1 MERLT
6 GLPGRIERSPTGTD
20 PATLAHPNSS
30 KDYVYMTQTSLPTHD
45 QHAEPEHSS
54 RTVSIREFSIVARS
68 LAEAA
73 GSFLLILAGLGVTIL
88 NTQTGVQPTL
98 AFGLALIGAIVAFGY
113 VSGGHF
119 NPAVTL
125 GSAVAGKTPWVSV
138 LPYVVAQVIGGV
150 VAAVFIWLLLSA
162 NQQFAGSVQALFAVS
177 ANGFAD
183 HSPTQF
189 ALSSAFLAEVVGTAI
204 FVAIVLGA
212 TSRTATGALR
222 TAGGPFAIGLVY
234 AALLTF
240 LLPITNGS
248 LNPAR
253 STAAA
258 IFSES
263 WAIEQLWLFW
273 VAPVLGAAITGL
285 IYRSSELFGARKKDA
300 GTDDSTDDSAVAE
313 ADGATR
319 PAVVPATT
327 VPVASATQ
335 EPAGK
340 YSRHEPT
347 DRYPADHARAGDTL
361 DGDTANGDTANAAGN
376 NAEDGPAGTDDA
388 RTFFDESEKRRDE
401 K

>member
-1 MERLT
+1 
-6 GLPGRIERSPTGTD
+6 
-20 PATLAHPNSS
+20 
-30 KDYVYMTQTSLPTHD
+30 MTQTSLPSHD
-45 QHAEPEHSS
+45 LHADPEHSGRAAAIS
-54 RTVSIREFSIVARS
+54 DFPLVARS

-73 GSFLLILAGLGVTIL
+73 GSFLLVLAGLGVTIL

-98 AFGLALIGAIVAFGY
+98 AFGLALIGAMVAFGY

-125 GSAVAGKTPWVSV
+125 GSAIAGKTSRTSV
-138 LPYVVAQVIGGV
+138 LPYIVAQVVGGV

-183 HSPTQF
+183 NSPTQF
-189 ALSSAFLAEVVGTAI
+189 ALSSALLAEVVGTAI
-204 FVAIVLGA
+204 FVAVVLGA

-222 TAGGPFAIGLVY
+222 NAGGPFAIGLVY

-258 IFSES
+258 IFSEG
-263 WAIEQLWLFW
+263 WALEQLWLFW
-273 VAPVLGAAITGL
+273 VAPVLGAAIAGL
-285 IYRSSELFGARKKDA
+285 IYRSTDLFGGRKSAAAVAEPGDGSVA
-300 GTDDSTDDSAVAE
+300 AAADDDSAQAPAATKV
-313 ADGATR
+313 GASSQ
-319 PAVVPATT
+319 TT
-327 VPVASATQ
+327 EETSA
-335 EPAGK
+335 
-340 YSRHEPT
+340 
-347 DRYPADHARAGDTL
+347 DRYPAGHART
-361 DGDTANGDTANAAGN
+361 GDTA
-376 NAEDGPAGTDDA
+376 EDGQVDRSAGTDEA
-388 RTFFDESEKRRDE
+388 RTFFDGSDDRRDE

>member
-1 MERLT
+1 
-6 GLPGRIERSPTGTD
+6 
-20 PATLAHPNSS
+20 
-30 KDYVYMTQTSLPTHD
+30 MTQTSLPTAD
-45 QHAEPEHSS
+45 QHADPEPSGRASS
-54 RTVSIREFSIVARS
+54 ISDFSLVARS

-73 GSFLLILAGLGVTIL
+73 GSFLLVLAGLGVTIL

-125 GSAVAGKTPWVSV
+125 GSAIAGKTSWISV
-138 LPYVVAQVIGGV
+138 LPYLVAQVVGGV
-150 VAAVFIWLLLSA
+150 IAAVFIWLLLSA

-177 ANGFAD
+177 ANGYAE

-204 FVAIVLGA
+204 FVAVVLGA
-212 TSRTATGALR
+212 MSRTATGSLR
-222 TAGGPFAIGLVY
+222 NAGGPFAIGLVY

-240 LLPITNGS
+240 LLPISNGS

-273 VAPVLGAAITGL
+273 VAPVLGAAIAGL
-285 IYRSSELFGARKKDA
+285 IYRSSELFGGRTTGAKPVQVTDA
-300 GTDDSTDDSAVAE
+300 PDPSATSSGPATANSDSATSHQ
-313 ADGATR
+313 ATSHQATATAATSTTPISR
-319 PAVVPATT
+319 PA
-327 VPVASATQ
+327 
-335 EPAGK
+335 
-340 YSRHEPT
+340 T
-347 DRYPADHARAGDTL
+347 DRYPADHARTGD
-361 DGDTANGDTANAAGN
+361 NADEGQV
-376 NAEDGPAGTDDA
+376 DRPAGTDDA
-388 RTFFDESEKRRDE
+388 RAFFDESDERRDGN
-401 K
+401 

>member
-1 MERLT
+1 
-6 GLPGRIERSPTGTD
+6 
-20 PATLAHPNSS
+20 
-30 KDYVYMTQTSLPTHD
+30 MTQTSLPAPE
-45 QHAEPEHSS
+45 QHTDPEPSGRAS
-54 RTVSIREFSIVARS
+54 LISDFSLVARS

-73 GSFLLILAGLGVTIL
+73 GSFLLVLAGLGVTIL

-98 AFGLALIGAIVAFGY
+98 AFGLALIGAIIAFGY

-125 GSAVAGKTPWVSV
+125 GSAIAGKTSWTSV
-138 LPYVVAQVIGGV
+138 LPYIVAQVVGGV

-177 ANGFAD
+177 ANGYAE

-204 FVAIVLGA
+204 FVAVVLGA
-212 TSRTATGALR
+212 MSRTATGSLR
-222 TAGGPFAIGLVY
+222 NAGGPFAIGLVY

-240 LLPITNGS
+240 LLPISNGS

-273 VAPVLGAAITGL
+273 VAPILGAAIAGL
-285 IYRSSELFGARKKDA
+285 IYRSTDLFAGRAKGAKTVKV
-300 GTDDSTDDSAVAE
+300 TDSSDT
-313 ADGATR
+313 GKAT
-319 PAVVPATT
+319 
-327 VPVASATQ
+327 ATQ
-335 EPAGK
+335 AASTTSTSSPA
-340 YSRHEPT
+340 T
-347 DRYPADHARAGDTL
+347 DRYPADHARTG
-361 DGDTANGDTANAAGN
+361 NADEGN
-376 NAEDGPAGTDDA
+376 VDRPAGTDDA
-388 RTFFDESEKRRDE
+388 RTFFDESDERRDGQ
-401 K
+401 

>member
-1 MERLT
+1 
-6 GLPGRIERSPTGTD
+6 
-20 PATLAHPNSS
+20 
-30 KDYVYMTQTSLPTHD
+30 MTQTSLPTAE
-45 QHAEPEHSS
+45 QHANPEPSGRSS
-54 RTVSIREFSIVARS
+54 SISDFSLVARS

-73 GSFLLILAGLGVTIL
+73 GSFLLVLAGLGVTIL

-125 GSAVAGKTPWVSV
+125 GSAIAGKTSWISV
-138 LPYVVAQVIGGV
+138 LPYIVAQVVGGV
-150 VAAVFIWLLLSA
+150 IAAVFIWLLLSA

-177 ANGFAD
+177 ANGYAE

-189 ALSSAFLAEVVGTAI
+189 ALSSTFLAEVVGTAI
-204 FVAIVLGA
+204 FVAVVLGA
-212 TSRTATGALR
+212 MSRTATGSLR
-222 TAGGPFAIGLVY
+222 NAGGPFAIGLVY

-240 LLPITNGS
+240 LLPISNGS

-273 VAPVLGAAITGL
+273 VAPVLGAAIAGL
-285 IYRSSELFGARKKDA
+285 IYRSSELFGGRTTGAKPVQVTDA
-300 GTDDSTDDSAVAE
+300 PDPSATSSGPATATADTATQATATPATSTTPTS
-313 ADGATR
+313 R
-319 PAVVPATT
+319 PA
-327 VPVASATQ
+327 
-335 EPAGK
+335 
-340 YSRHEPT
+340 T
-347 DRYPADHARAGDTL
+347 DRYPADHARTGD
-361 DGDTANGDTANAAGN
+361 NADEGQV
-376 NAEDGPAGTDDA
+376 DRPAGTDDA
-388 RTFFDESEKRRDE
+388 RTFFDESDERRDG

>member
-1 MERLT
+1 
-6 GLPGRIERSPTGTD
+6 
-20 PATLAHPNSS
+20 
-30 KDYVYMTQTSLPTHD
+30 MTQTSLPAPE
-45 QHAEPEHSS
+45 QHTDPEPSGRAS
-54 RTVSIREFSIVARS
+54 LISDFSLVARS

-73 GSFLLILAGLGVTIL
+73 GSFLLVLAGLGVTIL

-98 AFGLALIGAIVAFGY
+98 AFGLALIGAIIAFGY

-125 GSAVAGKTPWVSV
+125 GSAIAGKTSWTSV
-138 LPYVVAQVIGGV
+138 LPYIVAQVVGGV

-177 ANGFAD
+177 ANGYAE

-204 FVAIVLGA
+204 FVAVVLGA
-212 TSRTATGALR
+212 MSRTATGSLR
-222 TAGGPFAIGLVY
+222 NAGGPFAIGLVY

-240 LLPITNGS
+240 LLPISNGS

-273 VAPVLGAAITGL
+273 VAPILGAAIAGL
-285 IYRSSELFGARKKDA
+285 IYRSTDLFAGRAKGAKTVKV
-300 GTDDSTDDSAVAE
+300 TDSSDTGKATATKAASTTS
-313 ADGATR
+313 TSS
-319 PAVVPATT
+319 PA
-327 VPVASATQ
+327 
-335 EPAGK
+335 
-340 YSRHEPT
+340 T
-347 DRYPADHARAGDTL
+347 DRYPADHARTGD
-361 DGDTANGDTANAAGN
+361 NADEGN
-376 NAEDGPAGTDDA
+376 VDRPAGTDDA
-388 RTFFDESEKRRDE
+388 RTFFDESDERRDG

>member
-1 MERLT
+1 
-6 GLPGRIERSPTGTD
+6 
-20 PATLAHPNSS
+20 
-30 KDYVYMTQTSLPTHD
+30 MTQTSLPAPE
-45 QHAEPEHSS
+45 QHTDPEPSGRAS
-54 RTVSIREFSIVARS
+54 LISDFSLVARS

-73 GSFLLILAGLGVTIL
+73 GSFLLVLAGLGVTIL

-98 AFGLALIGAIVAFGY
+98 AFGLALIGAIIAFGY

-125 GSAVAGKTPWVSV
+125 GSAIAGKTSWTSV
-138 LPYVVAQVIGGV
+138 LPYIVAQVVGGV

-177 ANGFAD
+177 ANGYAE

-204 FVAIVLGA
+204 FVAVVLGA
-212 TSRTATGALR
+212 MSRTATGSLR
-222 TAGGPFAIGLVY
+222 NAGGPFAIGLVY

-240 LLPITNGS
+240 LLPISNGS

-273 VAPVLGAAITGL
+273 VAPILGAAIAGL
-285 IYRSSELFGARKKDA
+285 IYRSTDLFAGRAKGAKTVKV
-300 GTDDSTDDSAVAE
+300 TDSLDT
-313 ADGATR
+313 GKAT
-319 PAVVPATT
+319 
-327 VPVASATQ
+327 ATQ
-335 EPAGK
+335 AASTTSTSSPA
-340 YSRHEPT
+340 T
-347 DRYPADHARAGDTL
+347 DRYPADHARTGD
-361 DGDTANGDTANAAGN
+361 NADEGN
-376 NAEDGPAGTDDA
+376 VDRPAGTDDA
-388 RTFFDESEKRRDE
+388 RTFFDESDERRDG

>member
-1 MERLT
+1 
-6 GLPGRIERSPTGTD
+6 
-20 PATLAHPNSS
+20 
-30 KDYVYMTQTSLPTHD
+30 MTQTSLPTHD
-45 QHAEPEHSS
+45 LHAEPEHPG
-54 RTVSIREFSIVARS
+54 RAASIREFSIVARS

-73 GSFLLILAGLGVTIL
+73 GSFLLVLAGLGVTIL

-98 AFGLALIGAIVAFGY
+98 AFGLALSGAIVAFGY

-125 GSAVAGKTPWVSV
+125 GSAVAGKTRWVSV
-138 LPYVVAQVIGGV
+138 LPYVVAQVVGGLA
-150 VAAVFIWLLLSA
+150 AAVFIWLLLSA
-162 NQQFAGSVQALFAVS
+162 NQQFAGNVQALFAVS

-204 FVAIVLGA
+204 FVAVVLGA

-222 TAGGPFAIGLVY
+222 NASGPFAIGLVY

-263 WAIEQLWLFW
+263 WANEQLWLFW
-273 VAPVLGAAITGL
+273 VAPVLGAVITGL
-285 IYRSSELFGARKKDA
+285 VYRSTDLLGARKTDA
-300 GTDDSTDDSAVAE
+300 VSDEATHGSASGESEDVAAPGVAAATAAAPAAAAAPEISENSTRDESA
-313 ADGATR
+313 
-319 PAVVPATT
+319 
-327 VPVASATQ
+327 
-335 EPAGK
+335 
-340 YSRHEPT
+340 
-347 DRYPADHARAGDTL
+347 DRYPADHARTGETTDEGHV
-361 DGDTANGDTANAAGN
+361 DR
-376 NAEDGPAGTDDA
+376 PAGTDDA
-388 RTFFDESEKRRDE
+388 RTFFDESEDRRDE

>member
-1 MERLT
+1 
-6 GLPGRIERSPTGTD
+6 
-20 PATLAHPNSS
+20 
-30 KDYVYMTQTSLPTHD
+30 MTQTSLPAPE
-45 QHAEPEHSS
+45 QHTDPEPSGRAS
-54 RTVSIREFSIVARS
+54 LISDFSLVARS

-73 GSFLLILAGLGVTIL
+73 GSFLLVLAGLGVTIL

-98 AFGLALIGAIVAFGY
+98 AFGLALIGAIIAFGY

-125 GSAVAGKTPWVSV
+125 GSAIAGKTSWTSV
-138 LPYVVAQVIGGV
+138 LPYIVAQVVGGV

-177 ANGFAD
+177 ANGYAE

-204 FVAIVLGA
+204 FVAVVLGA
-212 TSRTATGALR
+212 MSRTATGSLR
-222 TAGGPFAIGLVY
+222 NAGGPFAIGLVY

-240 LLPITNGS
+240 LLPISNGS

-273 VAPVLGAAITGL
+273 VAPILGAAIAGL
-285 IYRSSELFGARKKDA
+285 IYRSTDLFAGRAKGAKTVKV
-300 GTDDSTDDSAVAE
+300 TDSLDT
-313 ADGATR
+313 GKAT
-319 PAVVPATT
+319 
-327 VPVASATQ
+327 ATQ
-335 EPAGK
+335 AASTTSTSSPA
-340 YSRHEPT
+340 T
-347 DRYPADHARAGDTL
+347 DRYPADHARTGD
-361 DGDTANGDTANAAGN
+361 NADEGN
-376 NAEDGPAGTDDA
+376 VDRPAGTDDA
-388 RTFFDESEKRRDE
+388 RTFFDESDERRDGQ
-401 K
+401 

>member
-1 MERLT
+1 
-6 GLPGRIERSPTGTD
+6 
-20 PATLAHPNSS
+20 
-30 KDYVYMTQTSLPTHD
+30 MTQTSLPSHD
-45 QHAEPEHSS
+45 LPADPEHSG
-54 RTVSIREFSIVARS
+54 RTGGIKDFSLVARS

-125 GSAVAGKTPWVSV
+125 GSAIAGKTPWASV
-138 LPYVVAQVIGGV
+138 LPYIVAQVVGGL

-177 ANGFAD
+177 ANGYGEN
-183 HSPTQF
+183 SPTQF
-189 ALSSAFLAEVVGTAI
+189 ALSSALLAEVVGTAI
-204 FVAIVLGA
+204 FVAVVLGS
-212 TSRTATGALR
+212 TSRTASGTLR
-222 TAGGPFAIGLVY
+222 NAGGPFAIGLVY

-258 IFSES
+258 IFSEG

-273 VAPVLGAAITGL
+273 VAPVLGAAIAGL
-285 IYRSSELFGARKKDA
+285 IYRSTELLGERRNQ
-300 GTDDSTDDSAVAE
+300 TVVAE
-313 ADGATR
+313 PTDGSSTADANDDGLAPAATGITA
-319 PAVVPATT
+319 PSKTT
-327 VPVASATQ
+327 
-335 EPAGK
+335 
-340 YSRHEPT
+340 EPT
-347 DRYPADHARAGDTL
+347 SADRYPAGHARTGETTD
-361 DGDTANGDTANAAGN
+361 DGQVDR
-376 NAEDGPAGTDDA
+376 PAGTDEA
-388 RTFFDESEKRRDE
+388 RTFFDGSDDRRDE

>member
-1 MERLT
+1 
-6 GLPGRIERSPTGTD
+6 
-20 PATLAHPNSS
+20 
-30 KDYVYMTQTSLPTHD
+30 MTQTSLPSHD
-45 QHAEPEHSS
+45 LHAEPEHPG
-54 RTVSIREFSIVARS
+54 RAAPIREFSIVARS

-73 GSFLLILAGLGVTIL
+73 GSFLLVLAGLGVTIL

-125 GSAVAGKTPWVSV
+125 GSAVAGKTPWAAV
-138 LPYVVAQVIGGV
+138 LPYVVAQVVGGL
-150 VAAVFIWLLLSA
+150 VAAGFIWLLLSA
-162 NQQFAGSVQALFAVS
+162 NQQFAGSVQELFAVS

-189 ALSSAFLAEVVGTAI
+189 AVSSAFLAEVVGTAI
-204 FVAIVLGA
+204 FVAVVLGA

-222 TAGGPFAIGLVY
+222 NAGGPFAIGLVY

-273 VAPVLGAAITGL
+273 AAPVLGAAITGL
-285 IYRSSELFGARKKDA
+285 IYRSTDLFGARKN
-300 GTDDSTDDSAVAE
+300 DDSLNESAGDD
-313 ADGATR
+313 
-319 PAVVPATT
+319 PVPAAS
-327 VPVASATQ
+327 VPAASAAP
-335 EPAGK
+335 EPVGK
-340 YSRHEPT
+340 STRREST
-347 DRYPADHARAGDTL
+347 DRYPADHARTGEAAD
-361 DGDTANGDTANAAGN
+361 DGQVDR
-376 NAEDGPAGTDDA
+376 PADSDDA
-388 RTFFDESEKRRDE
+388 RTFFDESENRPDGK
-401 K
+401 

>member
-1 MERLT
+1 
-6 GLPGRIERSPTGTD
+6 
-20 PATLAHPNSS
+20 
-30 KDYVYMTQTSLPTHD
+30 MTQTSLPSHD
-45 QHAEPEHSS
+45 LHADPEHSG
-54 RTVSIREFSIVARS
+54 RAAGIKDFPLVARS

-73 GSFLLILAGLGVTIL
+73 GSFLLVLAGLGVTIL

-98 AFGLALIGAIVAFGY
+98 AFGLALIGAMVAFGY

-125 GSAVAGKTPWVSV
+125 GSAIAGKTSWASV
-138 LPYVVAQVIGGV
+138 LPYIVAQVVGGV

-177 ANGFAD
+177 ANGYAD
-183 HSPTQF
+183 NSPTQF
-189 ALSSAFLAEVVGTAI
+189 ALSSALLAEVVGTAI
-204 FVAIVLGA
+204 FVAVVLGA

-222 TAGGPFAIGLVY
+222 NAGGPFAIGLVY

-258 IFSES
+258 IFSEG

-273 VAPVLGAAITGL
+273 VAPVLGAAIVGL
-285 IYRSSELFGARKKDA
+285 IYRSTELFGGRKSEA
-300 GTDDSTDDSAVAE
+300 GVAGA
-313 ADGATR
+313 ADGSVAAPADDDAA
-319 PAVVPATT
+319 PAVTGVNAPSQTT
-327 VPVASATQ
+327 GVTSA
-335 EPAGK
+335 
-340 YSRHEPT
+340 
-347 DRYPADHARAGDTL
+347 DRYPAGHART
-361 DGDTANGDTANAAGN
+361 GDTA
-376 NAEDGPAGTDDA
+376 EDGQVDRPAGTDEA
-388 RTFFDESEKRRDE
+388 RRFFDGSDDRRDE

>member
-1 MERLT
+1 
-6 GLPGRIERSPTGTD
+6 
-20 PATLAHPNSS
+20 
-30 KDYVYMTQTSLPTHD
+30 MTQTSLPAHD
-45 QHAEPEHSS
+45 LQAEPEHPG
-54 RTVSIREFSIVARS
+54 RAASIREFSIVARS

-73 GSFLLILAGLGVTIL
+73 GSFLLVLAGLGVTIL

-125 GSAVAGKTPWVSV
+125 GSAVAGKTPWASV
-138 LPYVVAQVIGGV
+138 LPYVVAQVVGGL

-189 ALSSAFLAEVVGTAI
+189 ALSSAFLAEVVATAI
-204 FVAIVLGA
+204 FVAVVLGA

-222 TAGGPFAIGLVY
+222 NAGGPFAIGLVY

-285 IYRSSELFGARKKDA
+285 IYRSTDLFGARKNEAANDESTADSVTPDDA
-300 GTDDSTDDSAVAE
+300 AVPAVATPTAPATSVPAASTTPDST
-313 ADGATR
+313 
-319 PAVVPATT
+319 
-327 VPVASATQ
+327 
-335 EPAGK
+335 GK
-340 YSRHEPT
+340 SPRKEST
-347 DRYPADHARAGDTL
+347 DRYPADHARSGDTT
-361 DGDTANGDTANAAGN
+361 DGGQVDRPSGS
-376 NAEDGPAGTDDA
+376 DDA
-388 RTFFDESEKRRDE
+388 RTFFDESENRRDE

>member
-1 MERLT
+1 
-6 GLPGRIERSPTGTD
+6 
-20 PATLAHPNSS
+20 
-30 KDYVYMTQTSLPTHD
+30 MTQTSLPAPE
-45 QHAEPEHSS
+45 QHTDPEPSGRAS
-54 RTVSIREFSIVARS
+54 LISDFSLVARS

-73 GSFLLILAGLGVTIL
+73 GSFLLVLAGLGVTIL

-98 AFGLALIGAIVAFGY
+98 AFGLALIGAIIAFGY

-125 GSAVAGKTPWVSV
+125 GSAIAGKTSWTSV
-138 LPYVVAQVIGGV
+138 LPYIVAQVVGGV

-177 ANGFAD
+177 ANGYAE

-204 FVAIVLGA
+204 FVAVVLGA
-212 TSRTATGALR
+212 MSRTATGSLR
-222 TAGGPFAIGLVY
+222 NAGGPFAIGLVY

-240 LLPITNGS
+240 LLPISNGS

-273 VAPVLGAAITGL
+273 VAPILGAAIAGL
-285 IYRSSELFGARKKDA
+285 IYRSTDLFAGRAKGAKTVKV
-300 GTDDSTDDSAVAE
+300 TDSSDT
-313 ADGATR
+313 GKAT
-319 PAVVPATT
+319 
-327 VPVASATQ
+327 ATQ
-335 EPAGK
+335 AASTTSTSSPA
-340 YSRHEPT
+340 T
-347 DRYPADHARAGDTL
+347 DRYPADHARTGD
-361 DGDTANGDTANAAGN
+361 NADEGN
-376 NAEDGPAGTDDA
+376 VDRPAGTDDA
-388 RTFFDESEKRRDE
+388 RTFFDESDERRDG

>member
-1 MERLT
+1 
-6 GLPGRIERSPTGTD
+6 
-20 PATLAHPNSS
+20 
-30 KDYVYMTQTSLPTHD
+30 MTQTSLPAPE
-45 QHAEPEHSS
+45 QHTDPEPSGRAS
-54 RTVSIREFSIVARS
+54 LISDFSLVARS

-73 GSFLLILAGLGVTIL
+73 GSFLLVLAGLGVTIL

-98 AFGLALIGAIVAFGY
+98 AFGLALIGAIIAFGY

-125 GSAVAGKTPWVSV
+125 GSAIAGKTSWTSV
-138 LPYVVAQVIGGV
+138 LPYIVAQVVGGV

-177 ANGFAD
+177 ANGYAE

-204 FVAIVLGA
+204 FVAVVLGA
-212 TSRTATGALR
+212 MSRTATGSLR
-222 TAGGPFAIGLVY
+222 NAGGPFAIGLVY

-240 LLPITNGS
+240 LLPISNGS

-273 VAPVLGAAITGL
+273 VAPILGAAIAGL
-285 IYRSSELFGARKKDA
+285 IYRSTDLFAGRAKGAKTVRVI
-300 GTDDSTDDSAVAE
+300 DSSDT
-313 ADGATR
+313 GKATATKAASTTSTSS
-319 PAVVPATT
+319 PA
-327 VPVASATQ
+327 
-335 EPAGK
+335 
-340 YSRHEPT
+340 T
-347 DRYPADHARAGDTL
+347 DRYPADHARTGD
-361 DGDTANGDTANAAGN
+361 NADEGN
-376 NAEDGPAGTDDA
+376 VDRPAGTDDA
-388 RTFFDESEKRRDE
+388 RTFFDESDERRDG